1 MKNSFLIII
10 ILVLLGIDSTYANI
24 RPSSSELIYSKIQ
37 DEEREIL
44 IQLPLH
50 YEINKELNYPVLY
63 LLDGPDNINHTSGT
77 LDFLAGN
84 DNAPELIIV
93 AIKNTNRSR
102 DLTPTVDKEVSYPN
116 GGGEKFLDFI
126 EQELIPYIN
135 TNYRTENYKIIA
147 KYLIYLVPNIL
158 KL

>member
-1 MKNSFLIII
+1 MRISDHHQVNLS
-10 ILVLLGIDSTYANI
+10 
-24 RPSSSELIYSKIQ
+24 IQ

-84 DNAPELIIV
+84 DNAPELIIIT
-93 AIKNTNRSR
+93 IKN
-102 DLTPTVDKEVSYPN
+102 K
-116 GGGEKFLDFI
+116 I
-126 EQELIPYIN
+126 EAEI
-135 TNYRTENYKIIA
+135 
-147 KYLIYLVPNIL
+147 
-158 KL
+158 

>member
-102 DLTPTVDKEVSYPN
+102 DLTPTVYKEVSY
-116 GGGEKFLDFI
+116 
-126 EQELIPYIN
+126 Q
-135 TNYRTENYKIIA
+135 RWW
-147 KYLIYLVPNIL
+147 
-158 KL
+158 